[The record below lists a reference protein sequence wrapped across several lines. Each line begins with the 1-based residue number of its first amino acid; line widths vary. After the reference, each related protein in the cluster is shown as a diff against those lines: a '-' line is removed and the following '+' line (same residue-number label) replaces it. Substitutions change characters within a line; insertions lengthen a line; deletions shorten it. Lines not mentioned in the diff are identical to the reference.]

1 MRVFGLSKYFFW
13 GEEVNYTVCTEFL
26 GTRNVDEG
34 GVVWK
39 TKGPRKWPREGER
52 EREAIGCRLLGQG
65 PGSRASGT
73 DRTVTGF
80 SHWERCFELKV
91 SLFFETKASGPSE
104 DPSVNFLKNVGESVA
119 AALSPLGKCPS
130 FDISRVFGN
139 QRAGG
144 FQLGYCRGGAADVSL
159 RPVRIRCLVSVN
171 LDQVLHRRL
180 LEVEFPDKFFI
191 FPHRVKW
198 NQPRISQHL
207 VG

>member
-1 MRVFGLSKYFFW
+1 M
-13 GEEVNYTVCTEFL
+13 
-26 GTRNVDEG
+26 
-34 GVVWK
+34 
-39 TKGPRKWPREGER
+39 
-52 EREAIGCRLLGQG
+52 
-65 PGSRASGT
+65 
-73 DRTVTGF
+73 
-80 SHWERCFELKV
+80 

-130 FDISRVFGN
+130 FDISRAFGN

-144 FQLGYCRGGAADVSL
+144 FQSGYC
-159 RPVRIRCLVSVN
+159 CLVSIN
-171 LDQVLHRRL
+171 LDQVLYHRL
-180 LEVEFPDKFFI
+180 LEVEFPDKVFS